1 MLRVGIIGFG
11 FMGRMHYKCWKNQS
25 EAQIVAI
32 CDTNPNLVEDT
43 QKVVGNIA
51 GAADSVDFDA
61 LKVYTEFGAMLR
73 KEKPDIVS
81 ISLPTNLHVQ
91 YAVKAL
97 KAGVNVLCEKP
108 MSLDMSGCKKM
119 IAAAEKSGK
128 LLQIGHC
135 VRFWPEYAKAKQIV
149 ASGEY
154 GNVLAASFRRLS
166 SAPTWSRDGWL
177 NDSQLSGGM
186 ILDLHIH
193 DTDFVQYLL
202 GTPTAVESVCGKAP
216 GGADVHVVT
225 RYVYD
230 DGKAVV
236 AEGGWAMMPSFGFEM
251 SFNIMLEK
259 ATLVY
264 DCTRTPAFRVCPS
277 EGTAFV
283 PQVEPG
289 DGYSRQIDHFVRAVQ
304 GQSVEPVLSLKE
316 SMESVR
322 IVAAEIKSA
331 RSGKRIRL

>member
-1 MLRVGIIGFG
+1 MLRVGIVGFG
-11 FMGRMHYKCWKNQS
+11 FMGRMHYKCWKNQP
-25 EAQIVAI
+25 EVQIVAI

-43 QKVVGNIA
+43 RKVVGNIA
-51 GAADSVDFDA
+51 GAADAVDFES
-61 LKVYTEFGAMLR
+61 LNVYTEYSKMLR
-73 KEKPDIVS
+73 KEKPDVVS
-81 ISLPTNLHVQ
+81 ISLPTHLHAAF
-91 YAVKAL
+91 AVKAL

-108 MSLDMSGCKKM
+108 MSLDLAGCKKM

-154 GNVLAASFRRLS
+154 GKVLAASFRRLS

-216 GGADVHVVT
+216 NSADVHVVT
-225 RYVYD
+225 QYFYD
-230 DGKAVV
+230 DGKAIV

-264 DCTRTPAFRVCPS
+264 DCTRTPAFRVCPG

-283 PQVEPG
+283 PQVESG

-304 GQSVEPVLSLKE
+304 GKSVEPVLSLAE